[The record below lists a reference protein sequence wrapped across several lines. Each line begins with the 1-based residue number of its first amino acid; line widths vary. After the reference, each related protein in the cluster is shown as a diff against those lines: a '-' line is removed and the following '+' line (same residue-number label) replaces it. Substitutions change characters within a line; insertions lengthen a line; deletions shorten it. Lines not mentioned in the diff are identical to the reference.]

1 MNSAKKPILPWLLL
15 FILTLIW
22 GSSFILIKKG
32 LVYFDST
39 QVGAMR
45 IAISF
50 LFLLPFALSRIRRV
64 ARREW
69 RHLLLVGMVGS
80 GLPAF
85 LFARAQTGLDSSM
98 AGILNSL
105 TPLFTLL
112 VGIIFFGSST
122 RWKSITGVF
131 IGLAGAV
138 GLISV
143 GGGHTFEFNIKYA
156 IYIVIATLCYAIN
169 VNIIK
174 YRLQRL
180 DAVTITSMSFI
191 FIGLPV
197 LIHLFLFTD
206 FTSRL
211 GSTEG
216 AWLGLSF
223 IAILAVVG
231 TGLAL
236 MLFNALVKLASPVFA
251 SSVTYTIPLVAVLW
265 GLADGEPLSWSAGI
279 WMLMIL
285 VGVFLVNKKE
295 RKTPK
300 T

>member
-1 MNSAKKPILPWLLL
+1 VKRYKNAVLPWLIL
-15 FILTLIW
+15 FILTLVW

-32 LVYFDST
+32 LVYFTST

-50 LFLLPFALSRIRRV
+50 IFLLPFALARLRRV
-64 ARREW
+64 ARNEW
-69 RHLLLVGMVGS
+69 KHLIVVGLVGS

-112 VGIIFFGSST
+112 
-122 RWKSITGVF
+122 TGVVF
-131 IGLAGAV
+131 FSARSRWQSIAGVVIGLAGAI

-143 GGGHTFEFNIKYA
+143 GGGHSFEFNMKYA
-156 IYIVIATLCYAIN
+156 VYVILATICYAIN

-174 YRLQRL
+174 YRLMRL
-180 DAVTITSMSFI
+180 DAITITSMSFI
-191 FIGLPV
+191 FIGVPV
-197 LIHLFLFTD
+197 LVHLFLFTD
-206 FTSRL
+206 FVARL
-211 GSTEG
+211 GSEEG
-216 AWLGLSF
+216 SWLGLLY

-236 MLFNALVKLASPVFA
+236 MLFNALVKIASPVFA
-251 SSVTYTIPLVAVLW
+251 SSVTYTIPLVAVSW
-265 GLADGEPLSWSAGI
+265 GVLDGEPLSWSAGI
-279 WMLMIL
+279 WIALIL
-285 VGVFLVNKKE
+285 TGVFLVNKKE
-295 RKTPK
+295 RKSK
-300 T
+300 MR